1 MLTFRSL
8 ARLAFLVALASLL
21 PPAAAHTRAAG
32 WTPCP
37 ALNVKDLSPLQEQR
51 PASPTQEPA
60 GIPIVDG
67 LVITHSVT
75 LEPGVYNVEDVAE
88 DGLIFIAGDDITLDG
103 SGVYINGLDWGGYG
117 IVMNGHSGLTLRH
130 FDIQGFLYAVRI
142 QNAHDVLIEGSNL
155 SGNRKETT
163 YSWLDINISYGF
175 YGGGI
180 LFEDVYSS
188 TVRSNTLTNQSIGVE
203 LFGGDH
209 NTILGNTISSGPAGN
224 ETGQNSCWGVRLH
237 GSTHNLIQDNQAD
250 YVDRERYGLESGD
263 AAGVL
268 LVVGSDDNRVVGNS
282 FTHSG
287 DGFFIGNEWGAP
299 SNRNYVARND
309 GSYSPHNAFE
319 TTFSDGNV
327 FEDNVANH
335 SDYGFWLGYSYN
347 TRVTGNDIAG
357 NATDGI
363 AVEHGHNNEFD
374 HNRIIENQSGIHLW
388 DDGTPNSTGYAIHH
402 NTIAQNSI
410 GVILYGT
417 DAVSMTL
424 NIIDDNL
431 NDGVVVDSTS
441 LDVTLAYNHLIQ
453 SARRAAAD
461 SPAYGRP
468 ASTWPR
474 TSLPGRAAERSAP
487 GYYPGRFAGHAVYN
501 NMSAGLD
508 VSATHNWWGTADP
521 AGIEAAIFDH
531 LDDPTKGLVH
541 YVPFLT
547 EPISG
552 TGVVVTPE
560 EIAATVAA
568 GGIAPASLSVR
579 SYLTA
584 TVTYTVAAGPAWL
597 SVSRPGGVLAP
608 GEAQSLTCSLD
619 TTGLDTGFY
628 TGALTFTHTA
638 TGSPEIVPVSMLVV
652 GEGCG
657 PELGT
662 WQETTPLV
670 EPSSA
675 PFENLRGQPLVFY
688 SPGPRGRDGDYVYIF
703 GGLNA
708 GSSTLTEVYYSAVNV
723 DGTLGP
729 WTQTTGLPGNYLD
742 HVEVRVGD
750 YVYLLTGAAGAD
762 AVYYA
767 PLNPDGSLGAWVLTE
782 PLSPGRQDFAGVA
795 YGQYLYA
802 SGGNYGGTRDWV
814 EVATVNPDGSLAPWT
829 FTTPL
834 PEPIEGHAMAV
845 HDGTLYVMAPGGAVY
860 YAPIEAGGGV
870 ESWSSAA
877 SMPGPMSS
885 YAAFV
890 ANGYLYVLDGGS
902 PAVYYALIKAD
913 RTLTPW
919 QATTWRPGARQ
930 AARVGG
936 HGCFAYSMG
945 GFDGSNYVD
954 TVYYTPLQVLPAWVD
969 IAGPALGLVRVSYPF
984 TATVS
989 PPAATQPLFFS
1000 WEATG
1005 LPPVTHTGG
1014 TTDLVTFTWMAPGS
1028 KAVTVTV
1035 GNAAGRVWNH
1045 HWLAVDRWNALIYLP
1060 LIMRRE

>member
-1 MLTFRSL
+1 MLTFRPL
-8 ARLAFLVALASLL
+8 TRFALLVALASLL
-21 PPAAAHTRAAG
+21 LSPAAAYT
-32 WTPCP
+32 P
-37 ALNVKDLSPLQEQR
+37 ALSAQDRSTGQEQR
-51 PASPTQEPA
+51 PASPTQVEQPENKAPA
-60 GIPIVDG
+60 GIPIFDG
-67 LVITHSVT
+67 LVITQSVT
-75 LEPGVYNVEDVAE
+75 LEPGVYNIEDVAE
-88 DGLIFIAGDDITLDG
+88 DGLIIVAGDDIILDG
-103 SGVYINGLDWGGYG
+103 SGVYINGLDLRGYG
-117 IVMNGHSGLTLRH
+117 IVMNGHSGLTLRN
-130 FDIQGFLYAVRI
+130 FDIQGFLYAVRM
-142 QNAHDVLIEGSNL
+142 QNAQEVVIEDSNL

-163 YSWLDINISYGF
+163 YSWLDINIPVAF
-175 YGGGI
+175 YGGGV
-180 LFEDVYSS
+180 LFEDVTLS
-188 TVRSNTLTNQSIGVE
+188 TVRDNTLTNQSIGVE
-203 LFGGDH
+203 MFGSDH
-209 NTILGNTISSGPAGN
+209 NTIVGNTISSGPAGN

-268 LVVGSDDNRVVGNS
+268 LVVGSHDNQVVGNS
-282 FTHSG
+282 LTHSG

-299 SNRNYVARND
+299 SNRNYVIQND

-327 FEDNVANH
+327 FEDNIANH

-347 TRVTGNDIAG
+347 TRVRGNDIAD

-363 AVEHGHNNEFD
+363 AVDRGHNNELD
-374 HNRIIENQSGIHLW
+374 HNHIVGNQSGIHLW
-388 DDGTPNSTGYAIHH
+388 DDGGPDSADYAIHH
-402 NTIAQNSI
+402 NSIAQNNV

-424 NIIDDNL
+424 NVIADNL
-431 NDGVVVDSTS
+431 YDGVVVDSTS
-441 LDVTLAYNHLIQ
+441 LDVTLAYNDLIQ
-453 SARRAAAD
+453 ASKRAPAE

-468 ASTWPR
+468 ANAGPR
-474 TSLPGRAAERSAP
+474 TSMPGRAAERIAP
-487 GYYPGRFAGHAVYN
+487 GYYPGQYAGYAVYN

-508 VSATHNWWGTADP
+508 VSASHNWWGTADP
-521 AGIEAAIFDH
+521 AEIEAAIFDH

-579 SYLTA
+579 SYVTA

-597 SVSRPGGVLAP
+597 SIFPPGGVLAP
-608 GEAQSLTCSLD
+608 GEAQALTCSLD
-619 TTGLDTGFY
+619 TRGLDTGFY
-628 TGALTFTHTA
+628 TGVLTFTHTA

-662 WQETTPLV
+662 WQETTPLA

-675 PFENLRGQPLVFY
+675 PFENLRGQPLFFH
-688 SPGPRGRDGDYVYIF
+688 DDYVYIL

-708 GSSTLTEVYYSAVNV
+708 GSSTLREVYYSTVHA

-729 WTQTTGLPGNYLD
+729 WTQTTDLPGDYLD
-742 HVEVRVGD
+742 HVEVGVGD
-750 YVYLLTGAAGAD
+750 YVYLLTGAAGAQD
-762 AVYYA
+762 VFYA
-767 PLNPDGSLGAWVLTE
+767 PLHADGSLGAWGVTE
-782 PLSPGRQDFAGVA
+782 PLAPGRQDFAAVA

-802 SGGNYGGTRDWV
+802 SGGNYGGTLDWV
-814 EVATVNPDGSLAPWT
+814 EVTTADPDGSLAPWT

-845 HDGTLYVMAPGGAVY
+845 HDGTLYVMAPSGAVY

-870 ESWSSAA
+870 GNWSSTAP
-877 SMPGPMSS
+877 MPGPMSS

-890 ANGYLYVLDGGS
+890 ANDYLYVLDGGS
-902 PAVYYALIKAD
+902 PAVTYALIKAD
-913 RTLTPW
+913 RSLTPW
-919 QATTWRPGARQ
+919 QATTWRPAARQ
-930 AARVGG
+930 AARVGE

-954 TVYYTPLQVLPAWVD
+954 TVYYSPLQVLPGWVE
-969 IAGPALGLVRVSYPF
+969 IAGPTLGFFWVSYSF

-989 PPAATQPLFFS
+989 PPAASQPLVFS

-1005 LPPVTHTGG
+1005 LPPITHIGG
-1014 TTDLVTFTWMAPGS
+1014 TTDAATFKWTAPGS
-1028 KAVTVTV
+1028 KAITVTV
-1035 GNAAGRVWNH
+1035 SNDSGRVWNH
-1045 HWLAVDRWNALIYLP
+1045 HRLAIDRRNTLIYLP
-1060 LIMRRE
+1060 LVIRGE

>member
-1 MLTFRSL
+1 MLTFKPL
-8 ARLAFLVALASLL
+8 ARFVLLVTLSSLL
-21 PPAAAHTRAAG
+21 LSPAAAYTRAAG
-32 WTPCP
+32 WSPCP
-37 ALNVKDLSPLQEQR
+37 ALSAKGLSTVQEQR
-51 PASPTQEPA
+51 PASPTQAEHPETKAPA

-67 LVITHSVT
+67 LVITQSVT

-88 DGLIFIAGDDITLDG
+88 DGLIIIAGDDITLDG

-130 FDIQGFLYAVRI
+130 FDIHGFLYAVRV
-142 QNAHDVLIEGSNL
+142 QNAHEVLIEDSNL

-163 YSWLDINISYGF
+163 DFWLDINVSYGL

-180 LFEDVYSS
+180 LFEEVYSS
-188 TVRSNTLTNQSIGVE
+188 TVRDNTLTNQSIGVE
-203 LFGGDH
+203 LFGSDH

-237 GSTHNLIQDNQAD
+237 GSTHNLVQDNEAG

-268 LVVGSDDNRVVGNS
+268 LVVGSDDNQVVGNS

-299 SNRNYVARND
+299 SNRNYVAHND

-374 HNRIIENQSGIHLW
+374 HNRIVDNQSGIHLW
-388 DDGTPNSTGYAIHH
+388 DDGTPNSTDYALHH

-417 DAVSMTL
+417 DAVSMAL
-424 NIIDDNL
+424 NIITDNM
-431 NDGVVVDSTS
+431 NDGILVDSTS
-441 LDVTLAYNHLIQ
+441 SGVTLAYNHLIQ
-453 SARRAAAD
+453 VGKRATAE
-461 SPAYGRP
+461 SSVYGRSVG
-468 ASTWPR
+468 AGPR
-474 TSLPGRAAERSAP
+474 TSMPGRAVERTAP
-487 GYYPGRFAGHAVYN
+487 GYYPGRYAGYAVYN

-508 VSATHNWWGTADP
+508 VSASHNWWGTVEP
-521 AGIEAAIFDH
+521 AEIEAAIFDY

-552 TGVVVTPE
+552 TGVMVTPE

-568 GGIAPASLSVR
+568 GGIAPENLKVH
-579 SYLTA
+579 SYVTT

-608 GEAQSLTCSLD
+608 GEVQALTCSLD

-638 TGSPEIVPVSMLVV
+638 TGSPAIVPVSMLVV

-662 WQETTPLV
+662 WQETTPLA

-688 SPGPRGRDGDYVYIF
+688 GDYVYIF

-708 GSSTLTEVYYSAVNV
+708 GSGTLREVYYSTVNA
-723 DGTLGP
+723 DGTLGS
-729 WTQTTGLPGNYLD
+729 WTQTTDLPGDYLD
-742 HVEVRVGD
+742 HVEMRVGD
-750 YVYLLTGAAGAD
+750 YVYLLTGAAGAQD
-762 AVYYA
+762 VYYA
-767 PLNPDGSLGAWVLTE
+767 PLHADGSLGAWILTE

-795 YGQYLYA
+795 YGPYLYA
-802 SGGNYGGTRDWV
+802 SGGNYGGILDWV
-814 EVATVNPDGSLAPWT
+814 EVTTANPDGSLAPWT
-829 FTTPL
+829 YTTPL
-834 PEPIEGHAMAV
+834 PEPIQGHAMAV
-845 HDGTLYVMAPGGAVY
+845 HDGTLYVMAPSGAVY

-870 ESWSSAA
+870 GSWSSTAPL
-877 SMPGPMSS
+877 PGPMSS

-890 ANGYLYVLDGGS
+890 ANDYLYLLDGGS

-919 QATTWRPGARQ
+919 QATTWRSAARQ
-930 AARVGG
+930 AARVGA
-936 HGCFAYSMG
+936 HSCFAYSMG

-954 TVYYTPLQVLPAWVD
+954 TVYYTPLQVLPGWVE
-969 IAGPALGLVRVSYPF
+969 IAGPTLGFFWMSYPF

-989 PPAATQPLFFS
+989 PPTVTHPLLFS

-1005 LPPVTHTGG
+1005 LPPITHSGG
-1014 TTDLVTFTWMAPGS
+1014 TTNMARFMWLAPGS

-1035 GNAAGRVWNH
+1035 SNDAGRVWNH
-1045 HWLAVDRWNALIYLP
+1045 HWLAIDRRNTLIYLP
-1060 LIMRRE
+1060 LVIRSE